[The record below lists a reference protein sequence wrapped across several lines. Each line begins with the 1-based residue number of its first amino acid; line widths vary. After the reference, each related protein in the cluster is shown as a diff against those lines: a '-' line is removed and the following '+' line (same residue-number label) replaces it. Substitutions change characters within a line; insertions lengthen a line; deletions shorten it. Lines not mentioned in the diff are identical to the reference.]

1 MNTSFCVL
9 LSFTTK
15 AAPMSSIDHGGGKRR
30 QRHDRKIRPAGCN
43 GFAIWRLVIGPVAQS
58 VPKTRTTPA
67 TKTVAN
73 AAMSVCANVHIET
86 ALKPVIKGVS
96 TAARREWPNP

>member
-1 MNTSFCVL
+1 MNASFCLL

-43 GFAIWRLVIGPVAQS
+43 GFAISRLVIGPVAQN

-73 AAMSVCANVHIET
+73 AAMSVCTNVHIEN
-86 ALKPVIKGVS
+86 ALKPVIRGVS
-96 TAARREWPNP
+96 ITARRDRPNP